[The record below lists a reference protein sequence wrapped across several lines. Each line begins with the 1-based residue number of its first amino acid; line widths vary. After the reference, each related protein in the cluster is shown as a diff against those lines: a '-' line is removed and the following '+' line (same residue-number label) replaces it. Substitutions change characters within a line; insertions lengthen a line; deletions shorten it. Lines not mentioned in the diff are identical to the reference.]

1 MGMEPK
7 LFLHE
12 KPVRALVTLS
22 DTKRT
27 WYAHLLSKEID
38 CSYAHLVKV
47 LDQFEES
54 GLVDFHKEGRVKLLS
69 LTKKGEELAHDFE
82 TVLMRLSK

>member
-1 MGMEPK
+1 MHMEPS

-12 KPVRALVTLS
+12 KPVRAIVALS

-38 CSYAHLVKV
+38 CSYAHLAKV
-47 LDQFEES
+47 LDQFEEN
-54 GLVDFHKEGRVKLLS
+54 GLVEFHKEGRVKLLS
-69 LTKKGEELAHDFE
+69 MTKKGEELAHDLE